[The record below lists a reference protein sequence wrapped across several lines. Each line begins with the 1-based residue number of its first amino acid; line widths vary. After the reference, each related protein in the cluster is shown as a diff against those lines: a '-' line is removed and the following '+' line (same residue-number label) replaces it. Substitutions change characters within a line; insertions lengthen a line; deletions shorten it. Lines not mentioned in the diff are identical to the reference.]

1 MRNMDS
7 DFSMNDLTHTL
18 KMKKICCMF
27 ILLSVI
33 FLFVASLG
41 DTEDCLSHTFP
52 SKDQENHIR
61 LLNQMSSS
69 QIETMSR
76 VYSDF
81 RILKFCSGRFSGGDR
96 DELVLGV
103 WWKCEVHRVGLIWN
117 QNRWEVHII
126 DDEIEKDKKVS
137 RSHPMKWQ
145 YTFSKEDFS
154 GRMKCGIESEF
165 RDNSDLTYALGDKPF
180 FDLKEKGFQNNKP
193 VCFATSDVYNN
204 WDCVVYSPQDKRFLL
219 WFQQAHAD

>member
-1 MRNMDS
+1 
-7 DFSMNDLTHTL
+7 MNPHGNIA
-18 KMKKICCMF
+18 MKKICCIF
-27 ILLSVI
+27 ILLSII
-33 FLFVASLG
+33 FVFAASIAG
-41 DTEDCLSHTFP
+41 TEDHLSHTFT
-52 SKDQENHIR
+52 SKDQENHIN
-61 LLNQMSSS
+61 LLKQMSSS
-69 QIETMSR
+69 QIKAISR
-76 VYSDF
+76 VYPDF
-81 RILKFCSGRFSGGDR
+81 RILKLCSGRFSGGDR

-103 WWKCEVHRVGLIWN
+103 WKPVKTKEWWKREVHRVGLIWN

-137 RSHPMKWQ
+137 RSYPMKWQ
-145 YTFSKEDFS
+145 YTFNNNGFS
-154 GRMKCGIESEF
+154 GEMKCGIDSEF

-204 WDCVVYSPQDKRFLL
+204 WDCVVYSPKDKRFLL